1 MKLYFKNS
9 SGKELLIANVED
21 EEEAMCK
28 IKKFCEERDYNIPYW
43 RCWGSIDGDGIYYDV
58 GSWSENFVLRR

>member
-21 EEEAMCK
+21 EDESMCE
-28 IKKFCEERDYNIPYW
+28 IKKFCEERDYKIPYW
-43 RCWGSIDGDGIYYDV
+43 RCWGDLDKYGITYDV
-58 GSWSENFVLRR
+58 GSWSENFLLVK